1 MSVREIL
8 SALAIVLTFVGYVPY
23 IRSIHAGKTKPHMF
37 SWIIWGAAT
46 LIVFLAQLASG
57 GGAGAWPIGVS
68 GTITLYVAVLAY
80 VKRGDSTIAR
90 LDWFFLIAALSS
102 LPLWYFTD
110 DPLWAV
116 IVLTTADTI
125 GFGPTF
131 RKAYDWPYEEDVSFY
146 GMFTVRNLIS
156 AAALEEYSVTTL
168 LFPLVVAASCAV
180 FVAMILVR
188 RRSVAA
194 P

>member
-1 MSVREIL
+1 MSVREVL